1 MLAVRSRER
10 SERDSLCLVI
20 DRINRQIQDIN
31 RVYTLHRVA
40 VLVNGII
47 ENTAVEVL
55 ITTPLVVVTLADSYF
70 VRVGVRYRCSCL
82 VTNSK
87 AVNAVATETA
97 RVTLLID
104 SVMVDRLTAPC
115 SSLARN

>member
-1 MLAVRSRER
+1 M
-10 SERDSLCLVI
+10 I

-55 ITTPLVVVTLADSYF
+55 ITTPLVVVAFTDSYF
-70 VRVGVRYRCSCL
+70 VRVGVRYRSSRF
-82 VTNSK
+82 VTY
-87 AVNAVATETA
+87 A
-97 RVTLLID
+97 
-104 SVMVDRLTAPC
+104 
-115 SSLARN
+115 

>member
-1 MLAVRSRER
+1 MLAIGSRER
-10 SERDSLCLVI
+10 SKGNTLCAVI

-55 ITTPLVVVTLADSYF
+55 ITTPLVVVAFTDSYF
-70 VRVGVRYRCSCL
+70 VRVGVRYRSSRF
-82 VTNSK
+82 VTY
-87 AVNAVATETA
+87 A
-97 RVTLLID
+97 
-104 SVMVDRLTAPC
+104 
-115 SSLARN
+115 